1 MYEYLLLA
9 GITSAMYLLLSIF
22 VKRNRAQVKDNNAK
36 EKSTELSTPT
46 HLILVFLSTMA
57 SGLLLH
63 YTKTYQLI
71 GVMKKTSTP
80 AFTSGPDF

>member
-9 GITSAMYLLLSIF
+9 SITSVIYLLLSTFI
-22 VKRNRAQVKDNNAK
+22 KKNKKGESN
-36 EKSTELSTPT
+36 ELSTPT
-46 HLILVFLSTMA
+46 QLTMVFLSTMA

-71 GVMKKTSTP
+71 GITKKNTTP